1 MTDHESNT
9 TACRSIV
16 AWLPLAAAGA
26 LEIEEQRRLREHARA
41 CPACRRE
48 LEIWSGY
55 SQALGRL
62 PQPPLPAQLMERTR
76 ALLIKEYAAAADR
89 RWDALMLG
97 ALALFAWTVGLTFW
111 FVARIIT
118 GGELVVMGA
127 NLVRF
132 GTWTAGS
139 TVLVWLTAA
148 VAALALG
155 RRRNELR
162 RAL

>member
-1 MTDHESNT
+1 MSEHESVRELL
-9 TACRSIV
+9 A
-16 AWLPLAAAGA
+16 LAASGA
-26 LEIEEQRRLREHARA
+26 LDIGEQRRLEEHARE

-55 SQALGRL
+55 SQSLRRL
-62 PQPPLPAQLMERTR
+62 PQPAVPAQLMERTR
-76 ALLIKEYAAAADR
+76 TRWVQEHAAAADR
-89 RWDALMLG
+89 RWDELMLG

-111 FVARIIT
+111 FVARIVT
-118 GGELVVMGA
+118 GGELVIMGA

-148 VAALALG
+148 VAAVALG
-155 RRRNELR
+155 RRRRELR
-162 RAL
+162 RTL

>member
-1 MTDHESNT
+1 MSEHESH
-9 TACRSIV
+9 TAF
-16 AWLPLAAAGA
+16 AGMLALAAAGA
-26 LEIEEQRRLREHARA
+26 LDAQEQRRLQEHARE
-41 CPACRRE
+41 CPVCRRE

-55 SQALGRL
+55 TQGLRQL
-62 PQPPLPAQLMERTR
+62 PQPAIPAQLMERTR
-76 ALLIKEYAAAADR
+76 ARLLQERATTADR
-89 RWDALMLG
+89 RWDELMLA

-111 FVARIIT
+111 FVARIVT

-132 GTWTAGS
+132 GTWSAGS

-148 VAALALG
+148 VAAIALG
-155 RRRNELR
+155 RRRREFR

>member
-1 MTDHESNT
+1 MSEHESM
-9 TACRSIV
+9 AGLL
-16 AWLPLAAAGA
+16 ALAAAGA
-26 LEIEEQRRLREHARA
+26 LDAQQQRLLEKHARE

-48 LEIWSGY
+48 LEIWSQYAQG
-55 SQALGRL
+55 LRRL
-62 PQPPLPAQLMERTR
+62 PQPSVPSQLMERTR
-76 ALLIKEYAAAADR
+76 ARVVQESVAAADR
-89 RWDALMLG
+89 RWEAFTLG

-111 FVARIIT
+111 LVARIVT

-132 GTWTAGS
+132 GTWSAGS

-155 RRRNELR
+155 RRRRELR

>member
-1 MTDHESNT
+1 MSEHESMKELL
-9 TACRSIV
+9 A
-16 AWLPLAAAGA
+16 LAACGA
-26 LEIEEQRRLREHARA
+26 LDAQEQRRLDEHAQE

-48 LEIWSGY
+48 QEIWGAY
-55 SQALGRL
+55 SEGLRRL

-76 ALLIKEYAAAADR
+76 ARVWQERATAADR
-89 RWDALMLG
+89 RWDEMMLG
-97 ALALFAWTVGLTFW
+97 ALALFAWTVGLTAW
-111 FVARIIT
+111 FVARIFT
-118 GGELVVMGA
+118 GGALVIMGA

-132 GTWTAGS
+132 GTWSAIS

-155 RRRNELR
+155 KRRRELR